1 MCSPDSFSGLE
12 DSHPLLTIAEAAR
25 FLRISR
31 SRAYAMA
38 HEYLNSRGTA
48 GLPVLRFGTCMRVPR
63 WALIELALTGRV
75 VRLCDAELRRSDE
88 RVDH

>member
-1 MCSPDSFSGLE
+1 VCSPDSFIGTE
-12 DSHPLLTIAEAAR
+12 DSCLLLTIDEAAR
-25 FLRISR
+25 LLRISR

-38 HEYLNSRGTA
+38 HEYLNSGGTS
-48 GLPVLRFGTCMRVPR
+48 GLPVIRFGTSMRVPR

-75 VRLCDAELRRSDE
+75 VRLCDADLRRSDE

>member
-1 MCSPDSFSGLE
+1 MCSPDSFSGLA

-38 HEYLNSRGTA
+38 HEYLNSGGTA
-48 GLPVLRFGTCMRVPR
+48 GLPVLRFGSCLRVPR
-63 WALIELALTGRV
+63 WALLELAFTGRV

-88 RVDH
+88 RVDR